1 LTVEKREEKGEK
13 MTVKRKERQQGR
25 NWREKE
31 DKKWAEY
38 DECGR
43 SEKKRTVL
51 KSC

>member
-1 LTVEKREEKGEK
+1 MRVEKREEKGEK

-25 NWREKE
+25 NWRQKYDE
-31 DKKWAEY
+31 KWAEY

-43 SEKKRTVL
+43 SEKNRTVL